1 MIKDHCFSKDWIDK
15 FKSQERYSKLN
26 PPVLEKMIHALY
38 LLQHMKKQGFE
49 FIFKGGTSLIIILEE
64 ANRFSVDIDII
75 TEHSK
80 EEIEA
85 FLDAIVTNSHFT
97 GWELDEGRSYKE
109 GVPKAH
115 YELSYPSNI
124 NQQANYILLDVLFEH
139 CHYPMLQEKPIAAT
153 WIETSETINITVPTA
168 EAIAGD
174 KLTAYAPLTTGIPYG
189 KGKETEIIKQLFDI
203 GHLFDQTQNFEV
215 IMNSFNIF
223 VKQEIGYRK
232 LNITAHEVLWNI
244 INTSKLISLRE
255 KNKQEP
261 EKTHFLC
268 LQKGI
273 ASFTNFLISGS
284 FRIEQAINAG
294 AKAAY
299 LAAKILTGNIT
310 PITKYVDED
319 ISTLEIKSP
328 QWNSLNRLKKLQDK
342 SAFFYWYQ
350 TLQLLDLVKEPAVDV
365 VVREHQQARLE
376 EN

>member
-1 MIKDHCFSKDWIDK
+1 MIKDHCFSKDWIYK
-15 FKSQERYSKLN
+15 FKSQERYGKLN

-38 LLQHMKKQGFE
+38 LLQHMKKGGFG
-49 FIFKGGTSLIIILEE
+49 FIFKGGTSLILILEE
-64 ANRFSVDIDII
+64 ANRFSVDIDVM

-85 FLDAIVTNSHFT
+85 ILDAIVANSHFT
-97 GWELDEGRSYKE
+97 EWKLDEGRSYKE

-139 CHYPMLQEKPIAAT
+139 CHYPVLQEKPVTAS
-153 WIETSETINITVPTA
+153 WIETSETIHITVPTA

-203 GHLFDQTQNFEV
+203 GHLFDQTKNFEV
-215 IMNSFNIF
+215 MMNSFNVF
-223 VKQEIGYRK
+223 VKQEINYRK
-232 LNITAHEVLWNI
+232 LDIAAKDVLWDI
-244 INTSKLISLRE
+244 INTSKLIALRE
-255 KNKQEP
+255 KNKHEP
-261 EKTHFLC
+261 EKTYFAS

-273 ASFTNFLISGS
+273 ISFANFLISGN

-299 LAAKILTGNIT
+299 LAAKILTGDLT
-310 PITKYVDED
+310 LITKYTNED
-319 ISTLEIKSP
+319 ISTLEIKNL
-328 QWNSLNRLKKLQDK
+328 QWNSLNRIKKLQDK

-350 TLQLLDLVKEPAVDV
+350 TLTLLDLVKE
-365 VVREHQQARLE
+365 EKS
-376 EN
+376 